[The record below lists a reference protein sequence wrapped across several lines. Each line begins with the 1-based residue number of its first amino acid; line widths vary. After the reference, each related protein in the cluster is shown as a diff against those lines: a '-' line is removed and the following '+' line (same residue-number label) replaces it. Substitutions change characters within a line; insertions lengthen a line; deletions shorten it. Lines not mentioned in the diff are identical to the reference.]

1 MVGLAII
8 GQKELHCGTLLY
20 VAPVFLGLASIGVSG
35 KNIAA
40 SLGVSDASVSKWRN
54 GRTAF
59 PDETKVFLSLMLGEK
74 IIEAGEDGDSAFC
87 LIRNRCHI
95 EIAKDKLA
103 EQELLNQGMPCMAV
117 WKGVRK
123 YRVWWNAIKN
133 IARLNSNNISSTIG

>member
-1 MVGLAII
+1 MI
-8 GQKELHCGTLLY
+8 GQKEIHRGALLS
-20 VAPVFLGLASIGVSG
+20 VAPVFLGLAAIGVSG
-35 KNIAA
+35 KDIAA
-40 SLGVSDASVSKWRN
+40 SLGVSNASVSKWRN
-54 GRTAF
+54 GRMAF

-74 IIEAGEDGDSAFC
+74 IIAAVEDGDSSSC

-103 EQELLNQGMPCMAV
+103 EQELLNRGIPCMAV

-133 IARLNSNNISSTIG
+133 IAHLNSNNISSTTG

>member
-1 MVGLAII
+1 MTR
-8 GQKELHCGTLLY
+8 QKEIHRGVLLS
-20 VAPVFLGLASIGVSG
+20 VAPVFLGLAAIGVSG
-35 KNIAA
+35 KDIAA

-54 GRTAF
+54 GRMAF

-74 IIEAGEDGDSAFC
+74 IIEAGEDGYSGFC
-87 LIRNRCHI
+87 FIRNRCHI

-123 YRVWWNAIKN
+123 YRVWWNAIKI

>member
-1 MVGLAII
+1 MI
-8 GQKELHCGTLLY
+8 GQKEIHRGALLS
-20 VAPVFLGLASIGVSG
+20 VAPVFLGLAAIGVSG
-35 KNIAA
+35 KDVAA

-54 GRTAF
+54 GRMAF

-74 IIEAGEDGDSAFC
+74 IIAAVEDGDDSYC

-103 EQELLNQGMPCMAV
+103 EQELLNRGIPCMAV
-117 WKGVRK
+117 WKGFRK

-133 IARLNSNNISSTIG
+133 IAHLNSNNISYTTG